1 MLLLVRVLY
10 VSTAIDFGGVRARR
24 AGWSTSLSPRGWG
37 GIPMDHFLEIVVL
50 CLVALNLSRSC
61 GGRQRVAARVVH
73 LERIQRPRT
82 ADTAQ
87 PARH

>member
-1 MLLLVRVLY
+1 
-10 VSTAIDFGGVRARR
+10 
-24 AGWSTSLSPRGWG
+24 
-37 GIPMDHFLEIVVL
+37 MDHFLEIVVL